1 MADQDD
7 TLPLENGMDGLG
19 EVARADEY
27 QLVQEEDDWSEEEL
41 DKYCKFKDYLATL
54 AKQLNDEPH
63 DEEPGYKD
71 GSEAEAVPLEA
82 GGGDPACDQTYEV
95 PSSERLSPVGVDVE
109 LDSDEEINKPL
120 KPKGTHKDREP
131 RRAASHVSMGPEP
144 LMEVNTAKT
153 LAARMSRFM
162 ETWIRQFPNKRL
174 PPNPFREE
182 IEANKEMEGDGVY
195 TGVFEPGQDELP
207 ESAPTA
213 EEETQRDGVPE
224 EGAILGFLKQKL
236 SECSRESAERTK
248 IWTDVAKGPRGGPT
262 SSRAPTSFHMK
273 GIMLTTPNKP
283 TFLNVPEMTPDP
295 VDPVAKKGLLREKR
309 EEVAAKGRSKGAN
322 KGERAKKTKAQVKTV
337 KSKPQ
342 KRQPN
347 NGPMEAAFRKFVEK
361 QKKVGVHY
369 WKALKMWKVSPER
382 GTIIASMSPS
392 EQKRRRFA

>member
-1 MADQDD
+1 M
-7 TLPLENGMDGLG
+7 
-19 EVARADEY
+19 
-27 QLVQEEDDWSEEEL
+27 S
-41 DKYCKFKDYLATL
+41 
-54 AKQLNDEPH
+54 
-63 DEEPGYKD
+63 
-71 GSEAEAVPLEA
+71 
-82 GGGDPACDQTYEV
+82 PAFN
-95 PSSERLSPVGVDVE
+95 LFI
-109 LDSDEEINKPL
+109 SDFC
-120 KPKGTHKDREP
+120 
-131 RRAASHVSMGPEP
+131 
-144 LMEVNTAKT
+144 
-153 LAARMSRFM
+153 LAACSLLVTFG
-162 ETWIRQFPNKRL
+162 K
-174 PPNPFREE
+174 
-182 IEANKEMEGDGVY
+182 
-195 TGVFEPGQDELP
+195 VFEPGQDELP

-213 EEETQRDGVPE
+213 EEASGILMCFFRMLFIYAIPFPGVQCMCESCSLFCNLSDYTCWLQETQRDGVPE